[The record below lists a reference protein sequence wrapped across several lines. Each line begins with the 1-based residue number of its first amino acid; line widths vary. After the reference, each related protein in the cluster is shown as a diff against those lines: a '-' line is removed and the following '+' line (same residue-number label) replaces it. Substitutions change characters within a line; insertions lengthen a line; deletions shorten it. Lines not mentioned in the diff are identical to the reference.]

1 MTKREIEQKKEMA
14 RLYYLENL
22 AQDLIAERCGV
33 HRTTIS
39 KWIQEEKW
47 SEMKAAKTLSR
58 TELVSRMLKRV
69 DDLLSDE
76 KTFSADALVKV
87 TKAIRDLDKSTNVVT
102 IIEVFT
108 IYNNWLVTRMQ
119 FDNELSPELVKLM
132 NKYQDIFIAEKLSST
147 KIDFQ

>member
-1 MTKREIEQKKEMA
+1 MTKREIEQKKDMA

-22 AQDLIAERCGV
+22 SQDMIAERCGV

-58 TELVSRMLKRV
+58 AELVSRMLKRV
-69 DDLLSDE
+69 DELLTDK

-119 FDNELSPELVKLM
+119 FDSELSPELVKLM
-132 NKYQDIFIAEKLSST
+132 NKYQDIFIAEKLSTT

>member
-1 MTKREIEQKKEMA
+1 M
-14 RLYYLENL
+14 YYLENL